1 MLALVSDSVERSDLE
16 LLEAWRDGDGRSG
29 DLLFRRYFDRIYG
42 FFASKVPEQAIAD
55 LIQETMLGCVQG
67 ASRFRGEGSFRAYL
81 LGVARNVLL
90 ASFRAK
96 RRNQRIDFDASITSL
111 QDLGQS
117 PTQQRWARQEMRLV
131 AEALRHLPLDLQIAL
146 ELHYFEAMNTADIAI
161 VLELPQGTVKSR
173 LRRAREQL
181 EAIIAKIGDS
191 VPLVTSTTRDLD
203 RWARSIRQARTS
215 E

>member
-16 LLEAWRDGDGRSG
+16 LLEAWRDGDARSG
-29 DLLFRRYFDRIYG
+29 DQLFRRNFDRIYG
-42 FFASKVPEQAIAD
+42 FFASKVPEQAVGD

-90 ASFRAK
+90 ASFRTK

-117 PTQQRWARQEMRLV
+117 PTQQRWERQEMRLV

-181 EAIIAKIGDS
+181 EEIIAKIGDS